1 MYRLLI
7 DTNIWI
13 DLAGNFKEQPLLL
26 VLEGLVREKKARLLV
41 PSIVMKEFEAKREG
55 TERAAAQRA
64 ASAFSS
70 AKAVVE
76 LLGNSEDKKRIRE
89 LLADFGQKYPLVG
102 EVPKFY
108 VKRVQDLLAAGEQV
122 EPSDSVKVR
131 AATRAM
137 EKRAPFH
144 TSKNSINDAVLIEM
158 YADMVRDTPE
168 SEHCLFVSKNHHDFS
183 APGES
188 HKTPHG
194 DIAAYFPY
202 PRSQYFINL
211 PDALEEI
218 APEELEEANYQASGL
233 PEPRTFSE
241 ISDAIDLLWDQIWYN
256 RHKVYEEKIADGRIK
271 LVEKKAEL
279 ADMFD
284 LTTESKEVWAM
295 AQDAAKRVETKRELE
310 NLGPWTDFEWGMLNG
325 KMSALRWVLGDE
337 WDFLDT

>member
-7 DTNIWI
+7 DTNVWI
-13 DLAGNFKEQPLLL
+13 DLAGNSNERPPL
-26 VLEGLVREKKARLLV
+26 VIEGLLREKKARLFV
-41 PSIVMKEFEAKREG
+41 PSIVTKEFEAKREG
-55 TERAAAQRA
+55 TERVAAQRA

-70 AKAVVE
+70 AKAVVD
-76 LLGNSEDKKRIRE
+76 LLGNSEDKKRVRE
-89 LLADFGQKYPLVG
+89 LLTDFGQKYPLVG

-108 VKRVQDLLAAGEQV
+108 VKRVQALIAAGEQF

-137 EKRAPFH
+137 EKRAPVH

-158 YADMVRDTPE
+158 YADMVRDTPD

-183 APGES
+183 TVGES
-188 HKTPHG
+188 HKTPHP
-194 DIAAYFPY
+194 DIVEHFPY

-241 ISDAIDLLWDQIWYN
+241 ISEAIDVLWDQIWYN
-256 RHKVYEEKIADGRIK
+256 RRKAHEEKIADGRIK
-271 LVEKKAEL
+271 LVEKTTEL

-284 LTTESKEVWAM
+284 LTTESKEVWTM
-295 AQDAAKRVETKRELE
+295 AQEAAKRVEAKRGVE
-310 NLGPWTDFEWGMLNG
+310 NLGPWTD
-325 KMSALRWVLGDE
+325 
-337 WDFLDT
+337 